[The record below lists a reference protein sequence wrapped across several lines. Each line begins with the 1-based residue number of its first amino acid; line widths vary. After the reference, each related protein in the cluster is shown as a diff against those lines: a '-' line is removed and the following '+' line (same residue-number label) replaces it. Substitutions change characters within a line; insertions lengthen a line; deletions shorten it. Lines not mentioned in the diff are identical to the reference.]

1 MTGTVNQNA
10 CLKVDGSLRPERD
23 PIGRGAS
30 RDGAA
35 SACPGRRAQRPR
47 KGPPLSLAGGLG
59 SLAAHFAP
67 LGRVLWP
74 ARCLLCGDP
83 GQDGRDLCARCDR
96 ELPWSGPAC
105 QRCALPLPAI
115 PHDGSALCTLC
126 EHEPPPLVR
135 TVAAFAYAP
144 PLDRLVPRLKFHGEL
159 AAGRLMG
166 RLMAEALA
174 DQPLPDALVP
184 VPLHR
189 RRLRERGYNQARE
202 IAAPLARQLGVRL
215 RGDLLQRIRHTQ
227 PQSRLDAD
235 ARQGNLDEAF
245 TVSVRGPLP
254 AHVVLVDDV
263 MTTGATLHAA
273 AWALREAGVH
283 RVDAWVCARA
293 L

>member
-1 MTGTVNQNA
+1 MTGTVNQNT
-10 CLKVDGSLRPERD
+10 CLKVDSCLPPAPAQVWRHPG
-23 PIGRGAS
+23 
-30 RDGAA
+30 RDGATA
-35 SACPGRRAQRPR
+35 PGPGRRAQRPPTALR
-47 KGPPLSLAGGLG
+47 TALAARLD
-59 SLAAHFAP
+59 SLAASFGPVA
-67 LGRVLWP
+67 RALWP

-83 GQDGRDLCARCDR
+83 GQDGRDLCAGCDR
-96 ELPWSGPAC
+96 QLPWSGAAC
-105 QRCALPLPAI
+105 QRCALPLAAAPHGEPAV
-115 PHDGSALCTLC
+115 CTLC
-126 EHEPPPLVR
+126 EHEPPPLGH
-135 TVAAFAYAP
+135 TIAAFAYAP

-166 RLMAEALA
+166 RLMAEAFA

-202 IAAPLARQLGVRL
+202 IAAPLARQLGVPL
-215 RGDLLQRIRHTQ
+215 REGLLQRIRHTQ

-235 ARQGNLDEAF
+235 ARQGNVDDAF
-245 TVSVRGPLP
+245 AVTVSGQLP

-273 AWALREAGVH
+273 AWALREAGVR